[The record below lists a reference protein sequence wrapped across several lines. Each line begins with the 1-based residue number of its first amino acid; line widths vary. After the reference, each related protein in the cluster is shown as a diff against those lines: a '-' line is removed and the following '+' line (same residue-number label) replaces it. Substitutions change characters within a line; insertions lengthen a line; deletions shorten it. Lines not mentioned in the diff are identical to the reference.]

1 MDALKAE
8 VQSEDQK
15 RLLAAAAKLE
25 AINAIN
31 RIAGEAGLALRI
43 YCDAEHMIE
52 SLQNE
57 SLGRQVKEGL
67 LAAVFPYPQM
77 KQ

>member
-15 RLLAAAAKLE
+15 RLLKAADKLE

-31 RIAGEAGLALRI
+31 KAAREAGLALRI
-43 YCDAEHMIE
+43 YCDAEDMIE

-57 SLGRQVKEGL
+57 SLGRQIKEGM
-67 LAAVFPYPQM
+67 LAAVVPCPQI